1 MKKIDFFKDL
11 FKENI
16 LEIREFNELF
26 PVIVLKN
33 SNPKELKIFIEQKKK
48 YNQFYKFLPIFL
60 NLEFIHNAKDTFPAD
75 ILYIR
80 DFSSH
85 LFGED
90 LFQDIQID
98 NNFLRLNIEK
108 ELRSKIFVVTS
119 SSYTFN
125 SKNDISHFAK
135 DLLFSLRY
143 VIYAYSKI
151 KNFNIS
157 FKDESELFIS
167 LLNLLNYNA
176 TSKVVHVIK
185 SMGDFDST
193 ERFEILYNSLSFLIS
208 KIEV

>member
-90 LFQDIQID
+90 LF
-98 NNFLRLNIEK
+98 NFLRLNIEK

-176 TSKVVHVIK
+176 TSKVIHVIK

>member
-176 TSKVVHVIK
+176 TSKVIHVIK

>member
-90 LFQDIQID
+90 LFKDIQID

-176 TSKVVHVIK
+176 TSKVIHVIK

>member
-90 LFQDIQID
+90 LFKDIQID